1 MKIYQLV
8 ECIDEG
14 VMNTWLFR
22 AESEWHVAK
31 YITDNYWNY
40 YDLFKELGLDA
51 HSHYEEEEPIT
62 PEVLL
67 NAISESHVDG
77 DSSSGFEIFETTD
90 EEIIPTN
97 NADLVPSEDYKI
109 YLNHFT
115 GHKNFP
121 YKTFM
126 PFHQVDGYVL
136 KKLANFKWHRF
147 EKENEYQGFADW
159 LAKVPESEITESE
172 LVIFQKLADESRI
185 YSWGTSIFD
194 KLAKFTVSLV
204 HLAKISD
211 FRYGVFYDRL
221 LEGVVNDHLL
231 KGRVA
236 MLIGKDYGETPSPVE
251 FVLHCSSF
259 RGSPNSHPYAI
270 LLAQMLVAMEKDKLT
285 TMRGAYILNT
295 CWHFYML
302 EKDGDG
308 VVHIYEYPS
317 MGQGSREDVKTIYR
331 FLKAFR
337 KGEEE

>member
-14 VMNTWLFR
+14 VMKSWLFR
-22 AESEWHVAK
+22 SESEWHVAK
-31 YITDNYWNY
+31 YITDNPWNY
-40 YDLFKELGLDA
+40 GDIFKELGLDA

-67 NAISESHVDG
+67 NAIGESHIDG
-77 DSSSGFEIFETTD
+77 DSSAGYEIFEATD

-97 NADLVPSEDYKI
+97 NADLTPSEDYKI
-109 YLNHFT
+109 YLNHHT

-121 YKTFM
+121 YKTYL

-147 EKENEYQGFADW
+147 EKEDTYQGFTDW
-159 LAKVPESEITESE
+159 LAKMPESQLSENE
-172 LVIFQKLADESRI
+172 LVVLTKLAEESGR
-185 YSWGTSIFD
+185 YSWGQTIFD
-194 KLAKFTVSLV
+194 TLAKFCVPLI

-302 EKDGDG
+302 EKDAEG
-308 VVHIYEYPS
+308 VVHIHEYPS
-317 MGQGSREDVKTIYR
+317 LPCGRLEYVKVIFR
-331 FLKAFR
+331 FLKAF
-337 KGEEE
+337 